1 MTTPAHMP
9 RSAVAAIAL
18 GFAAIVF
25 DGYDL
30 IVYGSVMPA
39 LLDYEPWGLGP
50 ARAGAIGSYALLGM
64 FIGAIA
70 SGALTDLLGR
80 RRLFIASLTWFSV
93 MMLLV
98 ALAPNPEMLGL
109 FRFLAGLGFGG
120 IPPTAI
126 ALVMEVAP
134 ARRRQL
140 VNGLM
145 LCGFP
150 VGGVLAAVL
159 SISLLDSAGFRV
171 LFGIGALPLITLVPL
186 AVWLLPESPGFAAA
200 GAGTARPRRTR
211 ELAGLLRGRSAIATA
226 LFMIA
231 NFCGF
236 LLVFGL
242 NTWLPQL
249 MRGAG
254 YDLGSALAFLLV
266 LNVGAVAGGI
276 GGSALADRFGSRWV
290 ATSLFAL
297 AVASLAMIAVPLPA
311 AVLYVL
317 VFIAGAA
324 TTGNQIVVY
333 GYVAAH
339 FPPARR
345 ATALGLSSG
354 VGRLG
359 AVTGPLLGGTLV
371 AAGLGLGWNVGAFAA
386 VAVLG
391 AVACGLVPRPDTA
404 DSSSATTDDRPPARS
419 AGQPADGGAAS
430 QDRPRSAVAPAAAAG
445 QRDPDT
451 LIGRPE

>member
-1 MTTPAHMP
+1 MTTTSVHP
-9 RSAVAAIAL
+9 RSAVAAVAL
-18 GFAAIVF
+18 GFGAIVF

-30 IVYGSVMPA
+30 IVYGSVVPA
-39 LLDYEPWGLGP
+39 LLDYEPWGLTP
-50 ARAGAIGSYALLGM
+50 AQAGAIGSYALLGM
-64 FIGAIA
+64 FLGAIA

-80 RRLFIASLTWFSV
+80 RRLFIISLAWFSV

-98 ALAPNPEMLGL
+98 ALAPNPWSLGL

-126 ALVMEVAP
+126 ALVVEVAP
-134 ARRRQL
+134 VARRQ
-140 VNGLM
+140 VINGLM

-159 SISLLDSAGFRV
+159 AIVLLEPAGFRT
-171 LFGIGALPLITLVPL
+171 LFAIGALPLVTLVPL
-186 AVWLLPESPGFAAA
+186 AIWLLPESPRYVRRERGV
-200 GAGTARPRRTR
+200 PRGSGPG
-211 ELAGLLRGRSAIATA
+211 ELAGLLRGRTAIATL
-226 LFMIA
+226 LFVVA

-254 YDLGSALAFLLV
+254 YALGSALAFLLV
-266 LNVGAVAGGI
+266 LNVGAIAGGLA
-276 GGSALADRFGSRWV
+276 GSALADRYGSRWV
-290 ATSLFAL
+290 ATTLFAL
-297 AVASLAMIAVPLPA
+297 AVVSLGLIAVPLP
-311 AVLYVL
+311 VGLLYLL
-317 VFIAGAA
+317 VFVAGAA

-339 FPPARR
+339 YPAVRR

-354 VGRLG
+354 IGRLG
-359 AVTGPLLGGTLV
+359 AVAGPVIGGALIG
-371 AAGLGLGWNVGAFAA
+371 AGLGLGWNVGVFAL

-391 AVACGLVPRPDTA
+391 AIACALVPRPSNA
-404 DSSSATTDDRPPARS
+404 PEPGAAAVES
-419 AGQPADGGAAS
+419 AGREPG
-430 QDRPRSAVAPAAAAG
+430 V
-445 QRDPDT
+445 
-451 LIGRPE
+451 

>member
-1 MTTPAHMP
+1 MTAYTAAGA
-9 RSAVAAIAL
+9 RSTRAAIAAVGI
-18 GFAAIVF
+18 GFGAIVF

-30 IVYGSVMPA
+30 IVYGSA
-39 LLDYEPWGLGP
+39 LPSLLAYEPWGLTP
-50 ARAGAIGSYALLGM
+50 AQAGAIGSYALVGM

-98 ALAPNPEMLGL
+98 AVAPDPWSLGL

-134 ARRRQL
+134 AARRHA

-159 SISLLDSAGFRV
+159 ALAFLESAGFRA
-171 LFGIGALPLITLVPL
+171 LFAVGALPLVTLVPL
-186 AVWLLPESPGFAAA
+186 AIWLLPESPGFVRP
-200 GAGTARPRRTR
+200 ARTSGGR
-211 ELAGLLRGRSAIATA
+211 AIGQLLRGRAAVATL
-226 LFMIA
+226 LFVVA

-249 MRGAG
+249 MRAVG
-254 YDLGSALAFLLV
+254 YDLGSALMFLLV
-266 LNVGAVAGGI
+266 LNVGAVVGGLL
-276 GGSALADRFGSRWV
+276 GSALADRFGGRWI
-290 ATSLFAL
+290 ATTLFVMAVVSLGL
-297 AVASLAMIAVPLPA
+297 IAVPLPA
-311 AVLYVL
+311 VVVYLL
-317 VFIAGAA
+317 VFVAGAA

-333 GYVAAH
+333 GYVAAYY
-339 FPPARR
+339 PMVNR
-345 ATALGLSSG
+345 ATAVGLSSG

-359 AVTGPLLGGTLV
+359 AVAGPVLGGALLSAGV
-371 AAGLGLGWNVGAFAA
+371 GLGGNVTLFAA

-391 AVACGLVPRPDTA
+391 ALACAAVPRPE
-404 DSSSATTDDRPPARS
+404 PAGER
-419 AGQPADGGAAS
+419 ARGAV
-430 QDRPRSAVAPAAAAG
+430 DPAAADGVPA
-445 QRDPDT
+445 
-451 LIGRPE
+451 

>member
-1 MTTPAHMP
+1 MTATSAPA
-9 RSAVAAIAL
+9 RSTAAVVAL
-18 GFAAIVF
+18 GFGAIVF

-30 IVYGSVMPA
+30 IVYGSAIPA
-39 LLDYEPWGLGP
+39 LLKYEPWGMSP
-50 ARAGAIGSYALLGM
+50 AQAGAIGSYALIGM

-70 SGALTDLLGR
+70 SGTLTDMIGR
-80 RRLFIASLTWFSV
+80 RRLFIASLAWFST

-98 ALAPNPEMLGL
+98 SMAPDPWWLGV

-126 ALVMEVAP
+126 ALVVEIAP
-134 ARRRQL
+134 LARRQL
-140 VNGLM
+140 INGLM

-150 VGGVLAAVL
+150 IGGALAAVL
-159 SISLLDSAGFRV
+159 AIALLEPAGFRT
-171 LFGIGALPLITLVPL
+171 LFAIGALPLVTLVPL
-186 AVWLLPESPGFAAA
+186 AIWLLPESPSFVA
-200 GAGTARPRRTR
+200 
-211 ELAGLLRGRSAIATA
+211 RGRSGGGSRRRGELAELFRGRAALATV
-226 LFMIA
+226 LFVVA

-266 LNVGAVAGGI
+266 LNVGAIGGGL

-290 ATSLFAL
+290 ATGLFAL
-297 AVASLAMIAVPLPA
+297 AVLSLGLIAVPLPTA
-311 AVLYVL
+311 LLYLL
-317 VFIAGAA
+317 VFVAGAA
-324 TTGNQIVVY
+324 TTGNQIVIY

-339 FPPARR
+339 YPAARR
-345 ATALGLSSG
+345 ATALGVSSG

-359 AVTGPLLGGTLV
+359 AVAGPVLGGALL
-371 AAGLGLGWNVGAFAA
+371 AAGFGLSANVGVFAV

-391 AVACGLVPRPDTA
+391 ALACGLVPRPITAGAA
-404 DSSSATTDDRPPARS
+404 DSPVTSSPATVDDGELRRAINS
-419 AGQPADGGAAS
+419 
-430 QDRPRSAVAPAAAAG
+430 
-445 QRDPDT
+445 
-451 LIGRPE
+451 